1 MLAGDARA
9 AAGDWVRQHAAGT
22 PGFRGAYLAGSVAD
36 RPADAVQPPWSDVDV
51 TVVVAGS
58 TAPPKPGKVRHRGAL
73 LDVSYLPE
81 EILADP
87 ERVATTHYLAPSFAG
102 PDGVLLDPTGLLG
115 RLRAAIAPTYA
126 SPAAVHRRVADVLT
140 AVRMRLTALDDAAP
154 WSQQV
159 MGWLFTTT
167 LVPVA
172 ALVAAGERPTVR
184 LRCLRARE
192 VLHDHPDLYV
202 RMLELLGCADVD
214 AAVVA
219 RHLDRLGEVFDEA
232 AAVGR
237 TRFFFSSNI
246 SAVARPI
253 AIDGSRALIDAGD
266 HREAVFWIVATFTR
280 CQQILDA
287 DAPPERS
294 RAASQVFRVALAD
307 LTGVHGPDDLRI
319 RSTATLALLPEL
331 DRRLR
336 PLTAVRQT
344 K

>member
-9 AAGDWVRQHAAGT
+9 AARDWVRQHAAGR
-22 PGFRGAYLAGSVAD
+22 PGFRGAYVAGSVSD

-58 TAPPKPGKVRHRGAL
+58 TAPPKPGKLRHRGAL

-87 ERVATTHYLAPSFAG
+87 ERVAATHYLAPAFAG
-102 PDGVLLDPTGLLG
+102 PDAVLLDPTGLLG
-115 RLRAAIAPTYA
+115 RLRAAIAPTYS
-126 SPAAVHRRVADVLT
+126 SPAAVRRRVADVLT

-184 LRCLRARE
+184 LRCLRARD
-192 VLHDHPDLYV
+192 VLHDHPDLYL

-219 RHLDRLGEVFDEA
+219 RHLDRLSEVFDEA

-237 TRFFFSSNI
+237 TPFFFSSDI
-246 SAVARPI
+246 SVEARPI
-253 AIDGSRALIDAGD
+253 AIEGSRALVDAGD
-266 HREAVFWIVATFTR
+266 HREAVFWIIATFTR

-294 RAASQVFRVALAD
+294 WAASQTFRAALAD
-307 LTGVHGPDDLRI
+307 LTGVHGPDDLRT
-319 RSTATLALLPEL
+319 RSAATLALLPEL
-331 DRRLR
+331 EDAMAMIGSFGR
-336 PLTAVRQT
+336 
-344 K
+344 